1 MLDLSMHI
9 LDIVENS
16 INAGAD
22 VVLIELKVETQKDTF
37 SIEIQDNG
45 SGMDDEMLKKALDPF
60 MTTKPGKR
68 VGLGLSMLR
77 EASRKSGG
85 DMSVDSQPG
94 VGTAVHATFGL
105 THVDRQ
111 PLGNLPDTMLTLIIG
126 NVDVAFGLT
135 LKMDEKTITW
145 NTGMI
150 HEKFGDR
157 NRTDPEVMTYIRE
170 QIEFFRQ
177 TT

>member
-1 MLDLSMHI
+1 MLELAMHI

-22 VVLIELKVETQKDTF
+22 VVLIELEVETKKDYF

-60 MTTKPGKR
+60 VTTKPGKR
-68 VGLGLSMLR
+68 VGLGLSLLR
-77 EASRKSGG
+77 EAARKSGG

-94 VGTAVHATFGL
+94 VGTAVHATFGF

-111 PLGNLPDTMLTLIIG
+111 PLGNLPETMLTLIIG

-135 LKMDEKTITW
+135 LNMDGRTTTW

-150 HEKFGDR
+150 HEKFGGR
-157 NRTDPEVMTYIRE
+157 NRTEPEVMAYIRE
-170 QIEFFRQ
+170 QIEFVRQ
-177 TT
+177 VT